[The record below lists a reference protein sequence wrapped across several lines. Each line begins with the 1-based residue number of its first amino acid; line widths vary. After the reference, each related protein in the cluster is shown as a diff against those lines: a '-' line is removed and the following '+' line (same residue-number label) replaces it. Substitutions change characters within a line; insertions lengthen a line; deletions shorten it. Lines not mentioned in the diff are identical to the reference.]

1 MSATAVKSC
10 AILTLREMREAG
22 EFQCSDDAIVRC
34 AEDLCDRLVDQ
45 MGGQTFKVPT
55 RTFRER
61 RALDGRISDMFGG
74 GSSVRNIKRVLRVH
88 HRRVCPIRG

>member
-34 AEDLCDRLVDQ
+34 AEDLCDKLVDQ
-45 MGGQTFKVPT
+45 MAGQTFKVPL

-61 RALDGRISDMFGG
+61 REMEGLIQDMFGG
-74 GSSVRNIKRVLRVH
+74 GNSRRKISRSLRI
-88 HRRVCPIRG
+88 HRRRVVPKAG

>member
-34 AEDLCDRLVDQ
+34 AEDLCDKLVDQ
-45 MGGQTFKVPT
+45 MAGQTFRVPT

-61 RALDGRISDMFGG
+61 RALEGRIQDMFGG
-74 GSSVRNIKRVLRVH
+74 GAARRQVARALRVH
-88 HRRVCPIRG
+88 RRRVVPK